1 MLNIIEEAQ
10 KEINRLEK
18 MLKGIDMFLSVAPE
32 GYLKWQN
39 KNGKT
44 YYYQQ
49 YLQDVPMIAD
59 KTMDTENFD
68 KWKRKYI
75 RKRDIGIVAA
85 LAQKNYYSS
94 VKPLVQKQLKELK
107 QFVNK
112 YPKENLEEIYEALSV
127 ERKRFVKP
135 LQVSVKQKIIQWE
148 AEVYEKNTKYSENLK
163 FETDQGELVR
173 SKSEVIIANLLYQN
187 QNHIL
192 YKYERPL
199 EMTIEGRSKIVYPDF
214 TILSKRTGK
223 IIYWEH
229 AGRMDD
235 PYYVNDFVKK
245 MNTYVTNGLL
255 PGKDVILTYE
265 TQNNPLEISA
275 VKRMIKELV

>member
-49 YLQDVPMIAD
+49 YMQDVPMIAD

-192 YKYERPL
+192 YKNERPL
-199 EMTIEGRSKIVYPDF
+199 EKTIEGRSKIVYPDF

>member
-1 MLNIIEEAQ
+1 MNIIEEAQ

-18 MLKGIDMFLSVAPE
+18 MLKGIDMFLSGAPE
-32 GYLKWQN
+32 GCLKWQN

-49 YLQDVPMIAD
+49 YMQDVPMIAD

-85 LAQKNYYSS
+85 LAQKHYYSS

-135 LQVSVKQKIIQWE
+135 LQPSVKQIIKNWE

-187 QNHIL
+187 KNHIL

-199 EMTIEGRSKIVYPDF
+199 ELNVEGRSKTVYPDF
-214 TILSKRTGK
+214 TILSKRIGK

-245 MNTYVTNGLL
+245 LNTYVMNGLL

-265 TQNNPLEISA
+265 TQNNPLEIGV
-275 VKRMIKELV
+275 VKRMIKELI

>member
-1 MLNIIEEAQ
+1 MNIIEEAQ
-10 KEINRLEK
+10 KEISKLEK
-18 MLKGIDMFLSVAPE
+18 MIKGIDMFLSGAPE
-32 GYLKWQN
+32 GCLKWQN
-39 KNGKT
+39 KNGRT
-44 YYYQQ
+44 YYYHQ
-49 YLQDVPMIAD
+49 YQSDTARGQDEKEQPQEAV
-59 KTMDTENFD
+59 NYF
-68 KWKRKYI
+68 RRYI
-75 RKRDIGIVAA
+75 KKSDLKLAQI

-112 YPKENLEEIYEALSV
+112 YPKDNLEEMYETLSE
-127 ERKRFVKP
+127 ERKRLVKP
-135 LQVSVKQKIIQWE
+135 LQPSVKQIIKNWE
-148 AEVYEKNTKYSENLK
+148 AEVYGKNTKYSENLK

-173 SKSEVIIANLLYQN
+173 SKSEIIIANLLYQN

-199 EMTIEGRSKIVYPDF
+199 ELNVEGRSKTIYPDF
-214 TILSKRTGK
+214 TILSKRIGK

-235 PYYVNDFVKK
+235 SYYVNDFVKK
-245 MNTYVTNGLL
+245 LNTYVMNGLL

-265 TQNNPLEISA
+265 TQNNPLEIGV
-275 VKRMIKELV
+275 VKRMIKELI

>member
-1 MLNIIEEAQ
+1 MNIIEEAQ
-10 KEINRLEK
+10 KEISKLEK
-18 MLKGIDMFLSVAPE
+18 MLKRIDVFLSGAPE
-32 GYLKWQN
+32 GCLKWQN
-39 KNGKT
+39 KNGKI

-49 YLQDVPMIAD
+49 YMQDMQMITD
-59 KTMDTENFD
+59 KTLKTENFD

-85 LAQKNYYSS
+85 LAQKHYYSS

-199 EMTIEGRSKIVYPDF
+199 ELNVEGRSKTIYPDF
-214 TILSKRTGK
+214 NILSKRTGK

-265 TQNNPLEISA
+265 TQNNPLEISV